1 MAYVSLLSGLE
12 DFGLYIYTSSKQLS
26 KSFLKS
32 SNPCPINTF
41 ITNTPLDVSPFK
53 ENSSTSLAIL

>member
-12 DFGLYIYTSSKQLS
+12 DFGLYTYTSSKQLS

-41 ITNTPLDVSPFK
+41 ITSTPLDVSPFK
-53 ENSSTSLAIL
+53 EN